1 MANVV
6 KTTFVVD
13 AKDALATAD
22 VVSARYGRLD
32 SETASALSRVS
43 TPITNQLNQVEAQAA
58 KLRDSLRQTI
68 AATQVSD
75 MPVWQTWQT
84 GARRAQS
91 QLAELTREMRT
102 LRLLA
107 DNTDDPDSLKRI
119 QDRAKAASA
128 EIDRLERKMGRVA
141 EGRIGAAGRLQ
152 DPGILGNNTGIK
164 RGLLNKILPPQLEA
178 GVDAAELLQGLG
190 VSGRTLAVG
199 GAAAAAGFAAV
210 KISER
215 LKEIGEKHLA
225 VETKKQGVLNA
236 QALALK
242 DSISHYRSLTAF
254 STKHLS
260 QTQVALR
267 QIQQTNI
274 KQGFGFGDFGKQTL
288 DQFLA
293 PARAMRDFEARIEGA
308 KTRTSE
314 LAVIMDDIAKGRIK
328 NIDPKTLEQQLIRVA
343 LLKDQS
349 TKTGFTKEDSE
360 ANERFFTERRER
372 EKARQEDVKS
382 ALKQVKD
389 METAFNDLFSGL
401 TARSNADNPYVQFL
415 IDSEKATRDLREQT
429 RGLSEDLRAQADSM
443 LRSQQQLQLFELR
456 LNTRFETAGLRE
468 TAERFRSGGS
478 DPARRREVADAGLEA
493 SVVRF
498 QQQLASGV
506 MRNLDAALQFSGFDL
521 LNASPDMAANAF
533 RFKRDQEQQ
542 EGLFRNPEIDEL
554 IEASLR
560 RDEADRSVSER
571 FNKQLE
577 ILQQAGAQTEEE
589 RALVDR
595 RVLSLSESLN
605 PEDLDQ
611 RQQIAVADA
620 AERLAVR
627 SERAEAEAA
636 RVRQETLEVNQRI
649 AASTEELAAIARE
662 GGTEALKN
670 NLDIRVRNDTDG
682 TVGVGS
688 ALLSRGSSA
697 DVASEYSGP
706 TF

>member
-1 MANVV
+1 
-6 KTTFVVD
+6 
-13 AKDALATAD
+13 
-22 VVSARYGRLD
+22 
-32 SETASALSRVS
+32 
-43 TPITNQLNQVEAQAA
+43 
-58 KLRDSLRQTI
+58 
-68 AATQVSD
+68 
-75 MPVWQTWQT
+75 
-84 GARRAQS
+84 
-91 QLAELTREMRT
+91 
-102 LRLLA
+102 
-107 DNTDDPDSLKRI
+107 
-119 QDRAKAASA
+119 
-128 EIDRLERKMGRVA
+128 
-141 EGRIGAAGRLQ
+141 
-152 DPGILGNNTGIK
+152 
-164 RGLLNKILPPQLEA
+164 
-178 GVDAAELLQGLG
+178 
-190 VSGRTLAVG
+190 
-199 GAAAAAGFAAV
+199 
-210 KISER
+210 
-215 LKEIGEKHLA
+215 
-225 VETKKQGVLNA
+225 
-236 QALALK
+236 
-242 DSISHYRSLTAF
+242 
-254 STKHLS
+254 
-260 QTQVALR
+260 
-267 QIQQTNI
+267 
-274 KQGFGFGDFGKQTL
+274 
-288 DQFLA
+288 
-293 PARAMRDFEARIEGA
+293 
-308 KTRTSE
+308 
-314 LAVIMDDIAKGRIK
+314 
-328 NIDPKTLEQQLIRVA
+328 
-343 LLKDQS
+343 
-349 TKTGFTKEDSE
+349 
-360 ANERFFTERRER
+360 
-372 EKARQEDVKS
+372 
-382 ALKQVKD
+382 